1 MRIKQLTI
9 WVVMVVMAL
18 PAAAVLK
25 ERNMSQA
32 LSVLRNELTSTHH
45 EQLVRMQRFN
55 EMNRRFDKMM
65 VQVMDRS
72 QQIELMLYS
81 QKSNYVFD
89 LAYACSEATSLYDH
103 M

>member
-32 LSVLRNELTSTHH
+32 LSVLRNELTSTHQ

-55 EMNRRFDKMM
+55 EMNRRLT
-65 VQVMDRS
+65 R
-72 QQIELMLYS
+72 
-81 QKSNYVFD
+81 
-89 LAYACSEATSLYDH
+89 
-103 M
+103 